1 LTYLVNSLGHVQVD
15 VTDMDSVTREATG
28 ILGLHV
34 TRSDAGQTWLACNG
48 RTAEL
53 VLHRA
58 KANAVRCVGF
68 EAVSVQAV
76 EEAAARVP
84 QAGCR
89 VLSQKPSLDC
99 CAAGV
104 VFATPQGHTFEV
116 HTPIPDR
123 IYDRRHFGAGIN
135 PVRMD
140 HVNITSPEPAE
151 TQRHVEEIMGL
162 KLSEKLV
169 DDGLIWMRGANR
181 QHHIMGIV
189 RGQTGLHHYSFE
201 LENFGEYCRLGDL
214 LDQYDKQ
221 LAWGPGRHRPGDN
234 VYAYYVDAAGV
245 MVECSSGMA
254 LIADDDNY
262 QPNIITQLKRPENVR
277 ALNVWGTPAPQ
288 PWLAHHF
295 PYSPAPGA

>member
-1 LTYLVNSLGHVQVD
+1 MTYLVNSIGHVEID
-15 VTDMDSVTREATG
+15 VTDMDAVTREATG

-34 TRSDAGQTWLACNG
+34 TRRDAGQIWLASNG
-48 RTAEL
+48 RTTEL
-53 VLHRA
+53 VLRSA

-89 VLSQKPSLDC
+89 VLSEKPSLDC

-116 HTPIPDR
+116 HAPIPDS
-123 IYDRRHFGAGIN
+123 IYDRRHFGAGLN

-151 TQRHVEEIMGL
+151 TQRQVEQIMGL

-189 RGQTGLHHYSFE
+189 RGQPGLHHYSFE

-214 LDQYDKQ
+214 LDQYGKE

-295 PYSPAPGA
+295 PYAPAPQA

>member
-1 LTYLVNSLGHVQVD
+1 MTYLVNALGHVQVN
-15 VTDMDSVTREATG
+15 VTDMDAVTREATG

-34 TRSDAGQTWLACNG
+34 TRSEKAQTWLASSG

-53 VLHRA
+53 VLHRGG
-58 KANAVRCVGF
+58 ANAVRSVGF
-68 EAVSVQAV
+68 EAVSRKAV
-76 EEAAARVP
+76 EEAARRAP

-89 VLSQKPSLDC
+89 VLAEKPTLDC

-123 IYDRRHFGAGIN
+123 IYDRRHFGAGVN
-135 PVRMD
+135 PTRMD
-140 HVNITSPEPAE
+140 HVNITSPEPAQ
-151 TQRHVEEIMGL
+151 TQAQVEQIMGL

-169 DDGLIWMRGANR
+169 DDGLIWMRGGNR

-201 LENFGEYCRLGDL
+201 LEDFGEYCRLGDL

-234 VYAYYVDAAGV
+234 LYAYYVDAAGV
-245 MVECSSGMA
+245 MVEC
-254 LIADDDNY
+254 
-262 QPNIITQLKRPENVR
+262 
-277 ALNVWGTPAPQ
+277 
-288 PWLAHHF
+288 
-295 PYSPAPGA
+295 